1 MSRTSRDTSGGR
13 ADGRDRPESHEGG
26 TQVPSSQKAAT
37 APHPDDSR
45 KPDSPDDIPKP
56 GWKYTARKA
65 FREFQRDQ
73 VTDIAAAL
81 TYWGVLAIAPTLL
94 ALVSILSLFVDGQ
107 GAVRQVVQ
115 FAEDAGAPA
124 EALGPIESLL
134 GNLATQQGAG
144 LGLVIGLLT
153 ALWSASGYVNAF
165 SRAMN
170 RIYEVDEGRPF
181 YKLRPIMLGVTF
193 VMLVL
198 VAIIVAALVLSG
210 PVAEGI
216 GNAIGLGSAAITTW
230 NIAKWPVIVLL
241 VALVIAI
248 LYYATPNVKQ
258 PKFRWLSVGSFVA
271 ILVWAIA
278 TAGLALYIVGFGG
291 QDSYNET
298 YGALAGFILFLLWL
312 WLTNNA
318 LLFGAEVDA
327 ELERSRQLVG
337 GIEAEE
343 TIQLPPRD
351 TKASDKKQKQHEKDI
366 EKGRELRLSAGHSDG
381 EHHSGDDDAERA
393 ARRDRG
399 GDARGA
405 RDGEV
410 HTDRPDRPGAGGP
423 SAHGAHTADAD
434 GDGEPALSRRD
445 VRRS

>member
-1 MSRTSRDTSGGR
+1 MSRTSHDSSTGAAR
-13 ADGRDRPESHEGG
+13 ADGADGADRTQSHEGG

-37 APHPDDSR
+37 APHPDDER

-73 VTDIAAAL
+73 VTDLAAAL

-94 ALVSILSLFVDGQ
+94 ALVSLLGLFSNGQ
-107 GAVRQVVQ
+107 QTVERVVE
-115 FAEDAGAPA
+115 FAEGRGMPQD
-124 EALGPIESLL
+124 SLDL
-134 GNLATQQGAG
+134 VRSVITNLTSAQGAG
-144 LGLVIGLLT
+144 LSFIIGLLL
-153 ALWSASGYVNAF
+153 AIWSASGYVNAF

-170 RIYEVDEGRPF
+170 RIYQVDEGRPF
-181 YKLRPIMLGVTF
+181 YKLRPVLYGVTF

-198 VAIIVAALVLSG
+198 VAVIVGAMVLSG
-210 PVAEGI
+210 PVAEQVG
-216 GNAIGLGSAAITTW
+216 GFIGLSSQAVLIW

-258 PKFRWLSVGSFVA
+258 PKFRWMSVGAFVA
-271 ILVWAIA
+271 IIVWALA
-278 TAGLALYIVGFGG
+278 TVGFVVYVTGFGG
-291 QDSYNET
+291 GENYAQT
-298 YGALAGFILFLLWL
+298 YGALAGVILFLLWI
-312 WLTNNA
+312 WITNNA

-327 ELERSRQLVG
+327 ELERSRELVA

-366 EKGRELRLSAGHSDG
+366 AKGRELRLSAGHSDG
-381 EHHSGDDDAERA
+381 ENHSGDHDAERA
-393 ARRDRG
+393 ARRERGDDDTQRASRRDRG
-399 GDARGA
+399 DDDTA
-405 RDGEV
+405 
-410 HTDRPDRPGAGGP
+410 
-423 SAHGAHTADAD
+423 GAHRRV
-434 GDGEPALSRRD
+434 LSRRD
-445 VRRS
+445 IHRS

>member
-1 MSRTSRDTSGGR
+1 MSRTSHDSSSDAR
-13 ADGRDRPESHEGG
+13 ADGADRPESHEGG
-26 TQVPSSQKAAT
+26 TQQPSSVKAAT

-56 GWKYTARKA
+56 GWTYTARKA

-94 ALVSILSLFVDGQ
+94 ALVSILSLVVDGQ
-107 GAVRQVVQ
+107 EAVTQVVE
-115 FAEDAGAPA
+115 FADDAGAPA
-124 EALGPIESLL
+124 EALGPIGTLL
-134 GNLATQQGAG
+134 NNLSSQQGAG
-144 LGLVIGLLT
+144 LGLVVGLLT

-193 VMLVL
+193 VMLVI

-216 GNAIGLGSAAITTW
+216 GEAIGLGSVAITTW

-258 PKFRWLSVGSFVA
+258 PKFRWISVGSFVA

-278 TAGLALYIVGFGG
+278 TTGLAIYIVTIGG
-291 QDSYNET
+291 SSYNET

-337 GIEAEE
+337 GIKAEE

-366 EKGRELRLSAGHSDG
+366 AKGRELRLSAGHTDG
-381 EHHSGDDDAERA
+381 EHHSGDRDAERA
-393 ARRDRG
+393 ARRDR
-399 GDARGA
+399 DDDGA
-405 RDGEV
+405 RAGAD
-410 HTDRPDRPGAGGP
+410 DRDDDRDRDRGGA
-423 SAHGAHTADAD
+423 TR

-445 VRRS
+445 VHRS